1 MAKTNDAFSALSLKD
16 RAELLNIYVK
26 GGMMDLKEIK
36 DHYNSLY
43 EEKEPNKYGWGGAS
57 KEALGKAFG
66 DASSAASS
74 VTGIAGSAMTM
85 VSNGMENA
93 EINTTEADNAI
104 EAVESYK
111 LDNSSL
117 DALANSYNATPWA
130 ATDYDSSDFTKS
142 GWEIAGNTFEST
154 LSGITTGA
162 SVGGPWGAVIGGLA
176 GLGSGLIGWGIG
188 EAKAEEAERRLEAQ
202 AKKANR
208 AIELNAVNTRDSIL
222 QQQTNNTLRNI
233 AADGGRLNKFD
244 GGGYTESQLQ
254 QATDNA
260 NKYFKKWYQ
269 NPERKKRGLTAFYN
283 KSVDEYKPTIDYNIG
298 YIVRDGD
305 NLFYDRYIS
314 EDTSDVNRTPILK
327 HVKAPTN
334 YKYTGEYIE
343 VPGSTGIKVSN
354 PFYNDLFLSEAKAK
368 LQEFTSDDNLT
379 KLSTKFAELPS
390 NIGGQYSP
398 TYGDTVHINKNVSI
412 PIQDIITHEGSHR
425 LSNTF
430 DKDGNNIENAK
441 YLMPDTP
448 NLIPVKKTSFYYDDP
463 DEILARL
470 NNIRHVAGIN
480 PDKIMTKEDI
490 NNIRNAYY
498 NGKLN
503 TSNIN
508 IVELLDRYDTES
520 LLKLFNNTFNDG
532 GRILDGDEKEQTL
545 SGKPWYQLDPKR
557 IVKNVPAREWGP
569 YELEDNGS
577 GTYKRGTRFID
588 AYRNYKDD
596 KHEYGKQNE
605 IVVNETLKK
614 GDKNEKYYEDAI
626 AYKNHLEA
634 LKKYLK
640 LPYDESYIAESEHQP
655 TKSIGTDDV
664 YYRFTNQTPDYWSD
678 VVDDMLLR
686 ERNEKQYL
694 DPTLNTFT
702 AYRDRDD
709 KGDFISIY
717 DTWDYS
723 PTVVGGSKKMNKI
736 IDTFTGGKGF
746 DIYDRIYLD
755 DYFGVPEEAKG
766 NAFITPVIVQGVKK
780 DTEQMLKSLGIPKE
794 KWNEYLDKEY
804 KSGGKLKKVK

>member
-1 MAKTNDAFSALSLKD
+1 MANLNDKFSALSMKD
-16 RAELLNIYVK
+16 RAELINIYVK

-36 DHYNSLY
+36 AHYNSLY

-66 DASSAASS
+66 DASSA
-74 VTGIAGSAMTM
+74 VTSTIGIAGSAMTM
-85 VSNGMENA
+85 VDNFMKNSEVD
-93 EINTTEADNAI
+93 TTEADNAL
-104 EAVESYK
+104 EATKSHQ
-111 LDNSSL
+111 LDPSGL
-117 DALANSYNATPWA
+117 DALSSSYNATPWA
-130 ATDYDSSDFTKS
+130 DTDVDFENFLPSTGEYIS
-142 GWEIAGNTFEST
+142 NT
-154 LSGITTGA
+154 LSSTVSGLATGA
-162 SVGGPWGAVIGGLA
+162 QVGGPWGAVIGGVV
-176 GLGSGLIGWGIG
+176 GLGSAVGGIFAG
-188 EAKAEEAERRLEAQ
+188 REKAKLEEARLEAA
-202 AKKANR
+202 AKKANT
-208 AIELNAVNTRDSIL
+208 AIENKAIDARNNII
-222 QQQTNNTLRNI
+222 QQQTNSILRNI
-233 AADGGRLNKFD
+233 AADGGR
-244 GGGYTESQLQ
+244 
-254 QATDNA
+254 
-260 NKYFKKWYQ
+260 
-269 NPERKKRGLTAFYN
+269 
-283 KSVDEYKPTIDYNIG
+283 
-298 YIVRDGD
+298 
-305 NLFYDRYIS
+305 
-314 EDTSDVNRTPILK
+314 ILK
-327 HVKAPTN
+327 
-334 YKYTGEYIE
+334 
-343 VPGSTGIKVSN
+343 
-354 PFYNDLFLSEAKAK
+354 
-368 LQEFTSDDNLT
+368 
-379 KLSTKFAELPS
+379 
-390 NIGGQYSP
+390 
-398 TYGDTVHINKNVSI
+398 
-412 PIQDIITHEGSHR
+412 
-425 LSNTF
+425 
-430 DKDGNNIENAK
+430 
-441 YLMPDTP
+441 
-448 NLIPVKKTSFYYDDP
+448 
-463 DEILARL
+463 
-470 NNIRHVAGIN
+470 
-480 PDKIMTKEDI
+480 
-490 NNIRNAYY
+490 
-498 NGKLN
+498 
-503 TSNIN
+503 
-508 IVELLDRYDTES
+508 
-520 LLKLFNNTFNDG
+520 
-532 GRILDGDEKEQTL
+532 GDEDEQTL

-569 YELEDNGS
+569 YELKDDGS

-588 AYRNYKDD
+588 SYRNYKDD

-605 IVVNETLKK
+605 IVVDETLKK

-804 KSGGKLKKVK
+804 KSGGKLKKSKINLHI